1 MTEKEETYGLM
12 CTLLRR
18 LRRQRLPRLLA
29 IKTKLDHGYRV
40 ATEDIHYL
48 QESFS
53 EALRTQPLFDRHP
66 EMSDISLRVIGLYR
80 EISLAALKNESSQRM

>member
-29 IKTKLDHGYRV
+29 IKTRLDHGDRV
-40 ATEDIHYL
+40 ATDDIRYL

-53 EALRTQPLFDRHP
+53 EAMRTQPLFDRHP
-66 EMSDISLRVIGLYR
+66 ELSQISVRVIGLYR
-80 EISLAALKNESSQRM
+80 EITLAALKNESSQRL